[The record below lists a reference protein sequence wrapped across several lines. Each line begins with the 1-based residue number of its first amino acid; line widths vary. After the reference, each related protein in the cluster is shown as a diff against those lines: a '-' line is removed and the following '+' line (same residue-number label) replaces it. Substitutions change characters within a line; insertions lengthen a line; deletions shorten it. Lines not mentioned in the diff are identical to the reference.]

1 MSKIFLDC
9 EKEVEL
15 FLLWLNVFLQVK
27 HSCADL
33 LEEWFS
39 IAWLADT
46 DDRNGNES

>member
-1 MSKIFLDC
+1 VSQKPQVIYFVDT
-9 EKEVEL
+9 
-15 FLLWLNVFLQVK
+15 LLWLNVFLQVK